1 MPKIQKRTVPI
12 RTEKEI
18 EDMYARLDKQA
29 GLIDYLAIMADIDIP
44 DDEVEGGY
52 EQELSED

>member
-1 MPKIQKRTVPI
+1 MPKMNKRTVPI

-18 EDMYARLDKQA
+18 ENMYAKLEKQS

-44 DDEVEGGY
+44 EDETEVDY
-52 EQELSED
+52 EQELPED

>member
-1 MPKIQKRTVPI
+1 MPKIIKRVVPI

-18 EDMYARLDKQA
+18 ENMNARIDRQS

-44 DDEVEGGY
+44 EDESEVSEY
-52 EQELSED
+52 E